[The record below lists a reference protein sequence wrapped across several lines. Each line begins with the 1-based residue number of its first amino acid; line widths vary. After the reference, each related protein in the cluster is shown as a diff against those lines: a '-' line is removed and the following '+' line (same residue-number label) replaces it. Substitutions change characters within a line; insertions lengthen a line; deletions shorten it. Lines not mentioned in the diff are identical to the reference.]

1 MRAEFLAQTAD
12 VHVDRTIERAEPAV
26 QRASRQIIL
35 GDHLAGVFDQYA
47 QHVEFRAGQ
56 FDRIAV
62 EAHAARGRLQFDIA
76 TTQRHL
82 FDRTWLRS
90 EEHTSELQTLMRTS
104 YAGFCLKKKN
114 IKKLT

>member
-1 MRAEFLAQTAD
+1 MRMSDWSSD
-12 VHVDRTIERAEPAV
+12 VCSSDLAV

-82 FDRTWLRS
+82 FDRTWLRAAQHGAQ
-90 EEHTSELQTLMRTS
+90 EYGRTS
-104 YAGFCLKKKN
+104 GREGVGKYG
-114 IKKLT
+114 